1 MELVVALGVVLVAMI
16 PLLVTMVREQRQAK
30 ALYCRAAAIQI
41 VDGELEVLAAGAHV
55 GIEEGVRDFV
65 PSALSVTNLP
75 AGRFVLSKSP
85 DTLTLEWLP
94 SKRSQGGAVRR
105 SVRR

>member
-16 PLLVTMVREQRQAK
+16 PLLVTMVKEQRQAK
-30 ALYCRAAAIQI
+30 ALYCRAAAMEI
-41 VDGELEVLAAGAHV
+41 VDGELEVLAAGAHL
-55 GIEEGVRDFV
+55 GFEEGVGDFF
-65 PSALSVTNLP
+65 PAAQSVTNLP
-75 AGRFVLSKSP
+75 DGRFVLTKSS
-85 DTLTLEWLP
+85 DALTLEWLP